1 MIEHRAL
8 SQCAVFAL
16 LDAKFF
22 DIRIKHELFAGD
34 QGNAQETAVTFK
46 LFPWNA
52 LDEGMALEQGG
63 PNGRE
68 IVSLAYQLGAMA
80 REIAGSL
87 IGHFHRPIR
96 S

>member
-1 MIEHRAL
+1 MIEHRAH
-8 SQCAVFAL
+8 SPCAVFAL

-34 QGNAQETAVTFK
+34 QGNAQEIAVTLK
-46 LFPWNA
+46 RFPWNA
-52 LDEGMALEQGG
+52 FDEGVAIEQGG

-68 IVSLAYQLGAMA
+68 IISLAYQLGAMA